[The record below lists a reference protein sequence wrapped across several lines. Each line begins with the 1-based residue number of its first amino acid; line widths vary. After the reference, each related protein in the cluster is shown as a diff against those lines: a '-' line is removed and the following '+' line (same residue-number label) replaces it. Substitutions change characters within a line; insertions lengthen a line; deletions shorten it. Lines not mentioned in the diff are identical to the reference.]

1 MKNAA
6 AVFLCGI
13 VMFVWGSASWMI
25 LPWHQNVANQF
36 ADESEVAEVI
46 RKNAPRAG
54 IYWLPFADENYKA
67 GETAAFVNALPDGYD
82 MDMGKLMVAQLAANW
97 AGALIFLLLLSATAG
112 LCYWGRVGF
121 VTLVGAA
128 VGFIGHFPYWN
139 WFGFPT
145 EHFAVTFLDGLAA
158 SFLAGLVMAKLVK
171 GRESART

>member
-13 VMFVWGSASWMI
+13 VMFVWGFASWTV
-25 LPWHQNVANQF
+25 LPWHENTANRF
-36 ADESEVAEVI
+36 TDESEVAEVI

-67 GETAAFVNALPDGYD
+67 GETTAFVNALPDGYD
-82 MDMGKLMVAQLAANW
+82 MDMGKLMGAQLAANW
-97 AGALIFLLLLSATAG
+97 ISALMFLVLLSWTAG
-112 LCYWGRVGF
+112 LGYWGRVGF

-128 VGFIGHFPYWN
+128 VGVIGHFPYWN

-145 EHFAVTFLDGLAA
+145 EHFAVTLLDGLAA
-158 SFLAGLVMAKLVK
+158 AFLAGLVMAKLVK
-171 GRESART
+171 GRKTAGT